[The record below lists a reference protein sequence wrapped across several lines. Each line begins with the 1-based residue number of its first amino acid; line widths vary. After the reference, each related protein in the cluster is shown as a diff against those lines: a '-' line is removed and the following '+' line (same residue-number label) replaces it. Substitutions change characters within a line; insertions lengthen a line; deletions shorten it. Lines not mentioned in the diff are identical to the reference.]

1 MIRQARFSDIKGMA
15 AIGAEIVSATMPFFK
30 ADPQRIEQLLKAYI
44 SAATAMVLVST
55 DNAGD
60 IKGGALIVNQPN
72 LWAEKHNSQIIG
84 LYTTVAGD
92 GQVMLN
98 SIIEWFMERKNSLI
112 ICYAAPI
119 KSRLDALLLNNNF
132 ELQGTMLVRRKYH
145 GVP

>member
-1 MIRQARFSDIKGMA
+1 MIRQAQFADIKA
-15 AIGAEIVSATMPFFK
+15 LAVIGGGVVMDTMPFFK
-30 ADPQRIEQLLKAYI
+30 ADAGRIEQLLKAYI
-44 SAATAMVLVST
+44 ASAAAIVLVST
-55 DNAGD
+55 DNSD
-60 IKGGALIVNQPN
+60 VIRGGALVVNQPN

-92 GQVMLN
+92 GMAMLDF
-98 SIIEWFMERKNSLI
+98 ILEWFMTRKNSLL

>member
-1 MIRQARFSDIKGMA
+1 VIKRATYQDIKALA
-15 AIGAEIVSATMPFFK
+15 AVFTEVVDSTMPFFRSST
-30 ADPQRIEQLLKAYI
+30 QRIEDLLKAYI
-44 SAATAMVLVST
+44 AAPNAQVLTSI
-55 DNAGD
+55 DAEGA
-60 IKGGALIVNQPN
+60 IRGGALVVNQPN

-92 GQVMLN
+92 GMAMLD
-98 SIIEWFMERKNSLI
+98 SILEWFMTRKNSLL